1 MHLRETGHIKA
12 QRGQSMWGNL
22 FMIGMLIFAA
32 ITVMKLWSPY
42 YDDFAVAKAVENMQD
57 DPAAASMNANE
68 LRESLNKRLQ
78 ISNVELTKD
87 DVKVTK
93 NDTGIQMDIT
103 YEKRLPMYGNVDAV
117 VKFNHSLHISSGS
130 K

>member
-1 MHLRETGHIKA
+1 MHIRETGHIKA

-57 DPAAASMNANE
+57 DPAVKSMNANE

-78 ISNVELTKD
+78 ISAVELAKEN
-87 DVKVTK
+87 VKVIK
-93 NDTGIQMDIT
+93 NDTGI
-103 YEKRLPMYGNVDAV
+103 EKRLPMYGNVDAV

>member
-1 MHLRETGHIKA
+1 MHLRETGHMKA

-32 ITVMKLWSPY
+32 ITIMKLWSPY
-42 YDDFAVAKAVENMQD
+42 YDDFAVAKAVENMKD
-57 DPAAASMNANE
+57 DPAVSAMNANE
-68 LRESLNKRLQ
+68 MRESLNKRLQ
-78 ISNVELTKD
+78 ISNVTLTKD

-93 NDTGIQMDIT
+93 DDNGIQMDIT

>member
-42 YDDFAVAKAVENMQD
+42 YDDFAVAKAVENMQE
-57 DPAAASMNANE
+57 DPAVPAMNANE
-68 LRESLNKRLQ
+68 MRESLNKRLQ

>member
-1 MHLRETGHIKA
+1 MRLRETGHIKA

-42 YDDFAVAKAVENMQD
+42 YDDFAVAKAVENMQE
-57 DPAAASMNANE
+57 DPAVPAMNANE
-68 LRESLNKRLQ
+68 MRESLNKRLQ

-87 DVKVTK
+87 DVKVSK

>member
-1 MHLRETGHIKA
+1 
-12 QRGQSMWGNL
+12 MWGNL

-42 YDDFAVAKAVENMQD
+42 YDDLAVSKAVENMQD
-57 DPAAASMNANE
+57 DPSVAAMNANE
-68 LRESLNKRLQ
+68 MRESLNKRLQ
-78 ISNVELTKD
+78 ISGVMLGKD

-93 NDTGIQMDIT
+93 SDSGIQMLIN

-117 VKFNHSLHISSGS
+117 VKFNHSLQISSGS

>member
-1 MHLRETGHIKA
+1 MHLRETGHMKA

-42 YDDFAVAKAVENMQD
+42 YDDFAVAKAVENMKD
-57 DPAAASMNANE
+57 DPAVSAMNANE
-68 LRESLNKRLQ
+68 MRESLNKRLQ
-78 ISNVELTKD
+78 ISNVSLTKD

-93 NDTGIQMDIT
+93 DDNGIQMDIT